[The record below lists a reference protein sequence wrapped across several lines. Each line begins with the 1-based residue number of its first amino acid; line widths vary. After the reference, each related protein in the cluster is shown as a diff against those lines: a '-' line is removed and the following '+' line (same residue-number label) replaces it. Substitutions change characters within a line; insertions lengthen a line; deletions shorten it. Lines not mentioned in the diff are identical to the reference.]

1 MCAFFIFL
9 LTRSNYC
16 VSGLM
21 NEFLCQ
27 SELLQERMPQSDLGR
42 VKLDTYKNDFAGETR
57 SLLILGA
64 GGLGQVVAEMAQMS
78 GCYSMIAFLD
88 DNPNEEKEALYHI
101 VGRVRE
107 AEGLA
112 KSFTHVIPALGNN
125 QTRYKLI
132 EKMRDAGFQIPRL
145 IHPSAVISPT
155 AKIGD
160 GCIIRERVV
169 ISRNVVIGDGCL
181 INIGAMIDHKCVV
194 GNGSHIPMGSIVRNE
209 ITIPE
214 MSNFAVGQIVE

>member
-1 MCAFFIFL
+1 MALI
-9 LTRSNYC
+9 
-16 VSGLM
+16 
-21 NEFLCQ
+21 
-27 SELLQERMPQSDLGR
+27 
-42 VKLDTYKNDFAGETR
+42 KNDFTGEPRT
-57 SLLILGA
+57 LLILGA

-78 GCYSMIAFLD
+78 GRYSMIAFLD

-112 KSFTHVIPALGNN
+112 KHFTHAIPAFGNN
-125 QTRYKLI
+125 KTRYMLMG
-132 EKMRDAGFQIPRL
+132 KMREAGFRLPRI
-145 IHPSAVISPT
+145 IHPSAVISPM

-169 ISRNVVIGDGCL
+169 ISRNVVVGDGCL

-194 GNGSHIPMGSIVRNE
+194 GNGSHIPMGAIVRNE
-209 ITIPE
+209 VIIPE
-214 MSNFAVGQIVE
+214 LSNYGVGQIIE